1 MGTHLVLLN
10 GLGTNAPVL
19 TSALFLLL
27 QQVANSSP
35 LLAVLLSSSYVVE
48 HNS

>member
-1 MGTHLVLLN
+1 
-10 GLGTNAPVL
+10 VL

-35 LLAVLLSSSYVVE
+35 LLAVLFSSPYVVE
-48 HNS
+48 HSS